1 MFYLLRKGKK
11 RKQNLIFAHNIYY
24 MTGLVKNKRQ
34 PILEIVLFLIIAI
47 LGLIYIHYTWTKF
60 EKDKSEQVLQ
70 IARSIEATLPKDH
83 IKILEAVPEDIDKAE
98 YLEIKNILKK
108 VIIVNP
114 KASFAYL
121 YAQKKGKIYFIADSE
136 AEGSE
141 DYSPPGQEYT
151 EAQPQD
157 KQPFIDGKEFV
168 TPPLKDRWG
177 TWISVYI
184 PVKDET
190 TGNVMAVFGM
200 DFNAK
205 AWDILLFFSVFKS
218 SLIILLLL
226 LVSYFLLKIT
236 AKNNYL
242 KHVIA
247 LRKKV
252 DEALLASEMR
262 IRSIT
267 DSAHDAIIM
276 MDEKGLISY
285 WNPAA
290 ERIFGYT
297 REEAIGQHL
306 HSLIV
311 PHSYR
316 DTHFKAFPVFIE
328 TGTGEAVGKTL
339 DMEGLRK
346 DGTVFSVQLSLS
358 SIKIDDKWNSVG
370 ILRDTTDQKKIEADL
385 VKAKQESEAANKAK
399 SLFLSNMSHEIR
411 TPLNAIIGFSQLMN
425 RDKQLT
431 DIQKEYNNSIIRAGE
446 HLLELIN
453 EILELSKIEAG
464 RVVLNPSNID
474 LHTLFNDIYMLFKE
488 RAQYKNLQLI
498 FENADDLPQFVIIDE
513 SKLRQLLVN
522 IIGNALKFT
531 DEGGIA
537 VRTRVDKIDQ
547 ETSYLIVEV
556 QDSGPGIPEDEIG
569 RLFKHFEQTSS
580 GVKKGSGTGLG
591 LALSRELAL
600 LMGGDITVSSHV
612 GVGSIFA
619 FQVVIKNGKAED
631 IEKSNTKRV
640 ICIDN
645 AEEEYRILVVDDKK
659 ENLQVAVD
667 LLKLVGFKT
676 FEAYDGEDA
685 IEKFKECEPH
695 LILMDM
701 RMPVMDGYE
710 ATSRIKS
717 MEKGKQT
724 PIVALTAS
732 TFEEER
738 NRIKALNMQGYI
750 RKPFRE
756 SDLFNTIGKIL
767 NIKYIYEDDL
777 TSSNGDSDIN
787 IKLSEGLVS
796 DMLNAISVADLDQL
810 MRLIEK
816 IEQDHPQFAQKLMV
830 LAKNY
835 DYDHLEKLLND
846 RR

>member
-1 MFYLLRKGKK
+1 MNGLLTNQSKPR
-11 RKQNLIFAHNIYY
+11 
-24 MTGLVKNKRQ
+24 
-34 PILEIVLFLIIAI
+34 LEILLFLIIAV
-47 LGLIYIHYTWTKF
+47 LGIIYVHYTWVKF
-60 EKDKSEQVLQ
+60 ENDKSKQVLQ
-70 IARSIEATLPKDH
+70 IARSIAATLPITDLTELDAKPDDINKPEYQS
-83 IKILEAVPEDIDKAE
+83 IKE
-98 YLEIKNILKK
+98 ILKK
-108 VIIVNP
+108 VISVNP

-121 YAQKKGKIYFIADSE
+121 YTQKEGKIYFIADSE
-136 AEGSE
+136 PAESE

-157 KQPFIDGKEFV
+157 RQPFSDGKEHV
-168 TPPLKDRWG
+168 TPPLTDRWG

-184 PVKDET
+184 PVKNESS
-190 TGNVMAVFGM
+190 GNIIAVFGM

-205 AWDILLFFSVFKS
+205 LWDTLLFYAVFKS
-218 SLIILLLL
+218 SLIIILLLL
-226 LVSYFLLKIT
+226 TCYFLIRII
-236 AKNNYL
+236 AKNRRLN
-242 KHVIA
+242 HEMAI
-247 LRKKV
+247 RKQV
-252 DEALLASEMR
+252 DEALFASETRM
-262 IRSIT
+262 RSIT

-276 MDEKGLISY
+276 MDEKGLVTY

-290 ERIFGYT
+290 ERIFGHSK
-297 REEAIGQHL
+297 EEAMGMVL
-306 HSLIV
+306 HSFIV
-311 PHSYR
+311 PDNYR
-316 DTHFKAFPVFIE
+316 ESHHIAFPIFLQ
-328 TGTGEAVGKTL
+328 TGLGNAIGKTL
-339 DMEGLRK
+339 DLEGLRK
-346 DGTVFSVQLSLS
+346 DGSIFPVQLSLS
-358 SIKIDDKWNSVG
+358 TIQIDGKWNAIG
-370 ILRDTTDQKKIEADL
+370 ILRDTTEQKKTEAAL

-431 DIQKEYNNSIIRAGE
+431 DGQKEYNNSIIRAGE

-464 RVVLNPSNID
+464 RVVLNPTNID
-474 LHTLFNDIYMLFKE
+474 LHSLFNDIYMLFKE
-488 RAQYKNLQLI
+488 RAQFKHLQLI

-513 SKLRQLLVN
+513 SKLRQLFVN
-522 IIGNALKFT
+522 IIGNAIKFT

-537 VRTRVDKIDQ
+537 IRTRVDKIDHDR
-547 ETSYLIVEV
+547 SYLIVEV
-556 QDSGPGIPEDEIG
+556 QDSGPGIPDEEIS
-569 RLFKHFEQTSS
+569 RLFRHFEQTSS

-600 LMGGDITVSSHV
+600 LMGGDITVSSQV
-612 GVGSIFA
+612 GIGSVFT
-619 FQVVIKNGKAED
+619 FKVEIKNGKEED
-631 IEKSNTKRV
+631 IERSNTKRV
-640 ICIDN
+640 ICLDKS
-645 AEEEYRILVVDDKK
+645 EETYRILVVDDKK

-667 LLKLVGFKT
+667 LLKLVGFET
-676 FEAYDGEDA
+676 YEAVDGADA
-685 IEKFKECEPH
+685 IEKFKECDPH

-717 MEKGKQT
+717 MEMGKNT

-738 NRIKALNMQGYI
+738 NRIKALDMQGYI

-767 NIKYIYEDDL
+767 NLKYIYEDDVPP
-777 TSSNGDSDIN
+777 TKEDYNS
-787 IKLSEGLVS
+787 IKDNTENNVFKLPESLVS

-810 MRLIEK
+810 IKLIET
-816 IEQDHPQFAQKLMV
+816 IEPDNPQLAHQLMV

-846 RR
+846 TGGK

>member
-1 MFYLLRKGKK
+1 MSGLLKNQRKS
-11 RKQNLIFAHNIYY
+11 R
-24 MTGLVKNKRQ
+24 
-34 PILEIVLFLIIAI
+34 LEILLFLIIAV
-47 LGLIYIHYTWTKF
+47 LGIIYVHYTWAKF
-60 EKDKSEQVLQ
+60 DKDKSEQVLQ
-70 IARSIEATLPKDH
+70 IARSIEASLPITDLTA
-83 IKILEAVPEDIDKAE
+83 LEAKPDDINKPE
-98 YLEIKNILKK
+98 YQSIKKILKK
-108 VIIVNP
+108 VIGVNP

-121 YAQKKGKIYFIADSE
+121 YAQKEGKIYFIADSE
-136 AEGSE
+136 PEESE

-157 KQPFIDGKEFV
+157 RQPFSDGKELI
-168 TPPLKDRWG
+168 TPPLTDRWG

-184 PVKDET
+184 PVKDEAS
-190 TGNVMAVFGM
+190 GNVMAVFGM

-205 AWDILLFFSVFKS
+205 LWDTLLFYAVFKS

-226 LVSYFLLKIT
+226 LTCYFLLRII
-236 AKNNYL
+236 AKNRRLN
-242 KHVIA
+242 HEMTI
-247 LRKKV
+247 RKQV
-252 DEALLASEMR
+252 DEALLASEIR

-267 DSAHDAIIM
+267 DSAQDAILM
-276 MDEKGLISY
+276 MNHEGAISY

-290 ERIFGYT
+290 ERIFGFSSK
-297 REEAIGQHL
+297 EAIGKEL

-311 PHSYR
+311 PDRYHE
-316 DTHFKAFPVFIE
+316 THYAAFPRFLKS
-328 TGTGEAVGKTL
+328 GQGAAVGKTL
-339 DMEGLRK
+339 DLDALKK
-346 DGTVFSVQLSLS
+346 DGSEFPVQLSLS
-358 SIKIDDKWNSVG
+358 TIQIDGKWNAIG
-370 ILRDTTDQKKIEADL
+370 ILRDTTEQKKTEAAL

-431 DIQKEYNNSIIRAGE
+431 TVQKEYNNSIIRAGE

-464 RVVLNPSNID
+464 RVVLNPTNID
-474 LHTLFNDIYMLFKE
+474 LHSLFYDIHMLFKE
-488 RAQYKNLQLI
+488 RAQFKHLQLI

-513 SKLRQLLVN
+513 SKLRQLFVN

-547 ETSYLIVEV
+547 DRSYLIVEV
-556 QDSGPGIPEDEIG
+556 QDSGPGIPEEEIG
-569 RLFKHFEQTSS
+569 RLFRHFEQTSS

-600 LMGGDITVSSHV
+600 LMGGDITVSSQV
-612 GVGSIFA
+612 GIGSVFT
-619 FQVVIKNGKAED
+619 FQVEIKNGKAED

-640 ICIDN
+640 ICIDK
-645 AEEEYRILVVDDKK
+645 AEEVYRILVVDDKK

-667 LLKLVGFKT
+667 LLKLVGFET
-676 FEAYDGEDA
+676 FEAVDGADA
-685 IEKFKECEPH
+685 IEKFKECDPH

-710 ATSRIKS
+710 ATRLIKS
-717 MEKGKQT
+717 IEKGKST

-738 NRIKALNMQGYI
+738 NRIKALDMQGYI

-767 NIKYIYEDDL
+767 NIKYIYEDDVL
-777 TSSNGDSDIN
+777 LSNEDSNPVTDNTDIN
-787 IKLSEGLVS
+787 IVKLPENLVS

-810 MRLIEK
+810 VVLIES
-816 IEQDHPQFAQKLMV
+816 IQQDNPQFAHQLMV

>member
-1 MFYLLRKGKK
+1 MSGLLKKQRKP
-11 RKQNLIFAHNIYY
+11 R
-24 MTGLVKNKRQ
+24 
-34 PILEIVLFLIIAI
+34 LEIFLFLIIAV
-47 LGLIYIHYTWTKF
+47 LGVIYVHYTWVKF
-60 EKDKSEQVLQ
+60 DKDKSEQVLQ
-70 IARSIEATLPKDH
+70 IARSIEASLPITDLTA
-83 IKILEAVPEDIDKAE
+83 LEAKPDDINKPE
-98 YLEIKNILKK
+98 YQSIKKILKK
-108 VIIVNP
+108 IIGVNP

-121 YAQKKGKIYFIADSE
+121 YAQKDDKIYFIADSE
-136 AEGSE
+136 PEESE

-157 KQPFIDGKEFV
+157 RQPFSDGKELV
-168 TPPLKDRWG
+168 TPPLTDRWG

-184 PVKDET
+184 PVKDESS
-190 TGNVMAVFGM
+190 GNIIAVFGM

-205 AWDILLFFSVFKS
+205 SWDTLLFFTVFKS

-226 LVSYFLLKIT
+226 LTCYFLIRII
-236 AKNNYL
+236 AKNRRLN
-242 KHVIA
+242 HEMAI
-247 LRKKV
+247 RKQV
-252 DEALLASEMR
+252 DEALFASETRM
-262 IRSIT
+262 RSIT

-276 MDEKGLISY
+276 MDDKGLISY

-290 ERIFGYT
+290 ERIFGYSSG
-297 REEAIGQHL
+297 EAIGQNL
-306 HSLIV
+306 HELIV
-311 PHSYR
+311 PAHYR
-316 DTHFKAFPVFIE
+316 DLQSKVFPVFVE
-328 TGTGEAVGKTL
+328 TGMGAAVGKTL
-339 DMEGLRK
+339 DLEGLRK
-346 DGTVFSVQLSLS
+346 DGTEFSVQLSLS
-358 SIKIDDKWNSVG
+358 TIQIDGKWNAVG
-370 ILRDTTDQKKIEADL
+370 ILRDTTVQKKTEAAL

-425 RDKQLT
+425 RDKLLT
-431 DIQKEYNNSIIRAGE
+431 DAQKDYNNSIIRAGE

-464 RVVLNPSNID
+464 RVVLNPTNID
-474 LHTLFNDIYMLFKE
+474 LHILFNDIYMLFKE
-488 RAQYKNLQLI
+488 RAQYKHLQLI

-513 SKLRQLLVN
+513 SKLRQLFVN

-537 VRTRVDKIDQ
+537 VRTRVDRIDN
-547 ETSYLIVEV
+547 ETSVLIVEV

-569 RLFKHFEQTSS
+569 RLFRHFEQTSS

-600 LMGGDITVSSHV
+600 LMGGDITVSSQV
-612 GVGSIFA
+612 GVGSVFT

-640 ICIDN
+640 ICIDKS
-645 AEEEYRILVVDDKK
+645 EDVYRILVVDDKK

-667 LLKLVGFKT
+667 LLKLVGFET
-676 FEAYDGEDA
+676 FEAVDGEDA
-685 IEKFKECEPH
+685 IEKFKECDPH

-717 MEKGKQT
+717 MEKGKHT

-738 NRIKALNMQGYI
+738 NRIKALDMQGYI

-767 NIKYIYEDDL
+767 NIKYIYEDDVILSTEDPYEL
-777 TSSNGDSDIN
+777 TDKSGDRSIN
-787 IKLSEGLVS
+787 LPDGLVS

-810 MRLIEK
+810 IKLIGT
-816 IEQDHPQFAQKLMV
+816 IEQDNPQFAHQLMV

-846 RR
+846 TGGK

>member
-1 MFYLLRKGKK
+1 MSR
-11 RKQNLIFAHNIYY
+11 
-24 MTGLVKNKRQ
+24 LVKNKIISRSQ
-34 PILEIVLFLIIAI
+34 ILLFLIIAI
-47 LGLIYIHYTWTKF
+47 LGITYVHYTWKKF

-70 IARSIEATLPKDH
+70 IARSIEATLPIDH
-83 IKILEAVPEDIDKAE
+83 IKMLEAVPDDINKPE

-108 VIIVNP
+108 VINVNP

-121 YAQKKGKIYFIADSE
+121 YAQKGGKLYFIADSE
-136 AEGSE
+136 PEESE

-157 KQPFIDGKEFV
+157 MQPFADGRELV
-168 TPPLKDRWG
+168 TPPLTDRWG

-184 PVKDET
+184 PVKDEAS
-190 TGNVMAVFGM
+190 GKVIAVFGM

-205 AWDILLFFSVFKS
+205 LWNTLLFFAVFKS
-218 SLIILLLL
+218 SLIILLLF
-226 LVSYFLLKIT
+226 LVCYFLLKIT
-236 AKNNYL
+236 AKNRRLN
-242 KHVIA
+242 HEIA
-247 LRKKV
+247 IRKQV
-252 DEALLASEMR
+252 DEALLASETRMR
-262 IRSIT
+262 LIT
-267 DSAHDAIIM
+267 DSAQDAIIM

-290 ERIFGYT
+290 ERIFGHSKD
-297 REEAIGQHL
+297 EAMGKEL

-311 PHSYR
+311 PDHYR
-316 DTHFKAFPVFIE
+316 EAHFKAFPAFLK

-346 DGTVFSVQLSLS
+346 DGTEFSVQLSLS
-358 SIKIDDKWNSVG
+358 TIQIDGKWNSIG
-370 ILRDTTDQKKIEADL
+370 ILRDITEQKKTETAL

-431 DIQKEYNNSIIRAGE
+431 DVQKEYNNSIIRAGE

-464 RVVLNPSNID
+464 RVVLNPTNID
-474 LHTLFNDIYMLFKE
+474 LHALFNDIYMLFKE
-488 RAQYKNLQLI
+488 REQLKHLQLI
-498 FENADDLPQFVIIDE
+498 FENSDDLPQFVIVDE
-513 SKLRQLLVN
+513 GKLRQLFVN
-522 IIGNALKFT
+522 IIGNAMKFT

-547 ETSYLIVEV
+547 DRSYLIVEV
-556 QDSGPGIPEDEIG
+556 QDSGPGIPKEEIG
-569 RLFKHFEQTSS
+569 RLFRHFEQTSS

-600 LMGGDITVSSHV
+600 LMGGDITVSSQV
-612 GVGSIFA
+612 GVGSIFT
-619 FQVVIKNGKAED
+619 FKVEIKNGKEED
-631 IEKSNTKRV
+631 IDKSNTKRV
-640 ICIDN
+640 ICIDKS
-645 AEEEYRILVVDDKK
+645 EKTYRILVVDDKK

-667 LLKLVGFKT
+667 LLKLVGFET
-676 FEAYDGEDA
+676 FEAVDGEDA
-685 IEKFKECEPH
+685 IEKFKVCDPH

-738 NRIKALNMQGYI
+738 SRIKALDMQGYI

-767 NIKYIYEDDL
+767 NIKYIYEDDIIL
-777 TSSNGDSDIN
+777 LNEDSNKEKEQTDDN
-787 IKLSEGLVS
+787 DIKLPESLVS
-796 DMLNAISVADLDQL
+796 DMLDAISVADLDQL
-810 MRLIEK
+810 IKLIGT
-816 IEQDHPQFAQKLMV
+816 IEQDNPHFARQLMV

-846 RR
+846 GRQIK